1 MRVSLI
7 LAMAVVMAM
16 PVAASAQGGQGKRCK
31 PGMTWQMCYER
42 CLQLSGTARTDM
54 MRCSK
59 RCTNRGCQ

>member
-16 PVAASAQGGQGKRCK
+16 PVAATAQRGQGKRCK

-54 MRCSK
+54 MHCSN
-59 RCTNRGCQ
+59 RCTKRGCQ